1 MLLGAPTRNTSKKL
15 ETWQSLNKI
24 PVCFT
29 ESKALMLLLYMQ
41 GYKISFL
48 KELYRKKSEA
58 ILNLAQISPILQAA
72 ELTLFA
78 ERKTLQPSVCSSPG
92 HTPQ

>member
-1 MLLGAPTRNTSKKL
+1 MPLGAPTSNTSKKL

-29 ESKALMLLLYMQ
+29 EGKALMLLLYMQ

-48 KELYRKKSEA
+48 KELYRRSQRQLQ
-58 ILNLAQISPILQAA
+58 ILQISPILQAA

>member
-1 MLLGAPTRNTSKKL
+1 M
-15 ETWQSLNKI
+15 
-24 PVCFT
+24 CFT

-58 ILNLAQISPILQAA
+58 TSNLAQISPILQAG
-72 ELTLFA
+72 ELTVCRKENCSPVFA
-78 ERKTLQPSVCSSPG
+78 ALLVTHPSEQHSLAPF
-92 HTPQ
+92 TPD